1 MAEVTNE
8 LIYRELLALDQKVA
22 EVQSH
27 LDENLAL
34 LRLIVREG
42 EEGRVRIEATK
53 ARLGIDKLLRK
64 AQFPQSFG

>member
-8 LIYRELLALDQKVA
+8 MLYHELLGLEQKVA
-22 EVQSH
+22 EVQSY

-42 EEGRVRIEATK
+42 EEGRARIEATK

-64 AQFPQSFG
+64 AQSPHSFG